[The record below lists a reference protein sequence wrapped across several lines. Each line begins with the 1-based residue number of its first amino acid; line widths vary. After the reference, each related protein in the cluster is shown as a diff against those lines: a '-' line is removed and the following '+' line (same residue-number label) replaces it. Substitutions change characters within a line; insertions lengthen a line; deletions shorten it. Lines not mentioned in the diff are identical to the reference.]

1 VGFFFHIKIVIA
13 SRLPESYTCTMVYHG
28 HIKDGRVVLDE
39 PANLPEGAAVSVE
52 VVVAPVIKPE
62 DGRPTTLGQRLMK
75 LSGILEGM
83 PEDGSRNHDHYIY
96 GKPK

>member
-1 VGFFFHIKIVIA
+1 M
-13 SRLPESYTCTMVYHG
+13 SLLPEDAIPKLKGMVYHG
-28 HIKDGRVVLDE
+28 HIKEGRVVLDE
-39 PANLPEGAAVSVE
+39 PVTLPEGAAVSVE
-52 VVVAPVIKPE
+52 VVVTRSNGSE
-62 DGRPTTLGQRLMK
+62 SGDTSTTLGERLLK